1 MVFHTHTG
9 LKKLSKGL
17 YNSQTQIV
25 PHQKKSKRISLKVK
39 QRLRKQ
45 NQTTEEHQI
54 AKTQDNNSEH
64 ICSRQHVKKLET
76 AGKT

>member
-1 MVFHTHTG
+1 MHDDSPS
-9 LKKLSKGL
+9 L
-17 YNSQTQIV
+17 I
-25 PHQKKSKRISLKVK
+25 PHPKKSKRISLKVK

-45 NQTTEEHQI
+45 NQTTEKHQI

-76 AGKT
+76 AG